1 MSNKKNLIIPKLQK
15 QNLGKVN
22 PQKAEYLYISKDFCQ
37 KGLSQ
42 IIKDGGVQFKEIQ
55 KFVNN
60 TQEPQ
65 YILVHASKL
74 EEGYL
79 AISLLAGIYN
89 EIHYRGAW
97 EDGMSEGNEENNS
110 SGATPTEPGI
120 QWSDSWQCLPIV
132 PFKEAD
138 DYYNWQENGF
148 SSFGNSFLASQKTN
162 DNFVP
167 YWSEN
172 EDKPICI
179 SMENISFFNC
189 DGIIETLNSFRS
201 NEQVYV
207 LILHEENDFDPF
219 SSFDGFDTFESN
231 EDKNLNQI
239 ILSLT
244 AEELEIPKTS
254 SVSFYYENIW
264 KQMVANSGCK
274 LERKFPV
281 HDFLLDIEK
290 MNKELSYDFLNKI
303 LKYALRNR
311 EHGILRKNDFQ
322 FMERF
327 AGKRGPVEQQTESR
341 SAIRCLREDLI
352 GMEQVKEQVME
363 TVQVMKFNRLRKE
376 MGLKK
381 SSYHNVHM
389 MLGAPGTAKTTVAKL
404 MGKIME
410 EEKLLPGSQFACV
423 NGAELKGMYV
433 GHSAPKTK
441 ALFEENDI
449 IVIDEAY
456 SLTGD
461 RSEPDSFS
469 REAIAQL
476 VIELEEHAEDKLVIF
491 AGYGGTDV
499 DEKNNKMKEFIDA
512 NPGIKSRINSTFYFP
527 SYTAPEMA
535 EIFKKH
541 VEMSGYELPKGW
553 KEPIVDYFSTRVNDE
568 NFGNGR
574 EARALFEKVSV
585 QMAKRIMGN
594 ADGGPQNAITEKT
607 AKQCRISDIE
617 GAIRR
622 AVEENKQISGRVKVH
637 NRIGF

>member
-244 AEELEIPKTS
+244 AEELEILKTS

-290 MNKELSYDFLNKI
+290 MNKEFSYDFLNKI

>member
-1 MSNKKNLIIPKLQK
+1 MSTKKNLIVPKLKK
-15 QNLGKVN
+15 QTLGKIN
-22 PQKAEYLYISKDFCQ
+22 PQKAEYLYISRDFC
-37 KGLSQ
+37 KSGFAQ
-42 IIKDGGVQFKEIQ
+42 ILKDGGEQFKEIQ
-55 KFVNN
+55 KFINN
-60 TQEPQ
+60 PREPQ

-89 EIHYRGAW
+89 EINQRGEW
-97 EDGMSEGNEENNS
+97 EDGMSDGNEKTEPF
-110 SGATPTEPGI
+110 GATPTEPGI
-120 QWSDSWQCLPIV
+120 QWSESWQCLPII
-132 PFKEAD
+132 PYNEAD
-138 DYYNWQENGF
+138 DYYNWHEDSFSAFG
-148 SSFGNSFLASQKTN
+148 SSFMASQKTN
-162 DNFVP
+162 DTFVP
-167 YWSEN
+167 YWTEN
-172 EDKPICI
+172 EDKPVCI
-179 SMENISFFNC
+179 TMNDSGFFMWQR
-189 DGIIETLNSFRS
+189 IIETLNNFSS
-201 NEQVYV
+201 NEQVYI
-207 LILHEENDFDPF
+207 LILHEENNFD
-219 SSFDGFDTFESN
+219 SINSFGGFGGFDTFESDS
-231 EDKNLNQI
+231 DKNLNQI

-244 AEELEIPKTS
+244 AEELVIPKTR

-264 KQMVANSGCK
+264 KQMVKSSGCR

-290 MNKELSYDFLNKI
+290 MNKEFSYEFLDKI
-303 LKYALRNR
+303 LKYVLRNR

-322 FMERF
+322 FMDRF
-327 AGKRGPVEQQTESR
+327 AGKRDSLEQQTESR
-341 SAIRCLREDLI
+341 SAIRCLKEDLI

-535 EIFKKH
+535 EIFQKAC
-541 VEMSGYELPKGW
+541 
-553 KEPIVDYFSTRVNDE
+553 
-568 NFGNGR
+568 GN
-574 EARALFEKVSV
+574 EWL
-585 QMAKRIMGN
+585 
-594 ADGGPQNAITEKT
+594 
-607 AKQCRISDIE
+607 
-617 GAIRR
+617 
-622 AVEENKQISGRVKVH
+622 
-637 NRIGF
+637 